1 MLTRRRIF
9 TGLTII
15 ILLPIVYLG
24 YSVSVLYLSF
34 LIPVGFRPTMPEQV
48 VVFVL
53 GIPIYFLPAIL
64 GRRKRNARA
73 LFVLNLLL
81 GWTFL
86 GWVGALIWALL
97 RDSAPVEPDVS

>member
-1 MLTRRRIF
+1 MLTHRRIF

-15 ILLPIVYLG
+15 ILLPILYLG
-24 YSVSVLYLSF
+24 YVEIVLF
-34 LIPVGFRPTMPEQV
+34 LIPVGFRPTMPEMIVLFV
-48 VVFVL
+48 VSL
-53 GIPIYFLPAIL
+53 PLYFLPAIL

-97 RDSAPVEPDVS
+97 RDSDPTAPKVS